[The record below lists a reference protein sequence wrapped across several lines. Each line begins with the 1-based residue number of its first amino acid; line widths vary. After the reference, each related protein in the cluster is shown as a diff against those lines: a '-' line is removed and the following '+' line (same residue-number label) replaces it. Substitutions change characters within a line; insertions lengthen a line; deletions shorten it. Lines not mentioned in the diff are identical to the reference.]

1 MANTKVRVGKHN
13 FWNDLRKQRG
23 WSLEFIAD
31 SIKVSKGTVGNWF
44 AGSSAPRDDNNIQA
58 LCTLFGIN
66 FDEGYNAFYHAERN
80 WRSSRNHYLSY
91 GPDNFWNR
99 LRAANHESLS
109 DVAKATGI
117 PKATLA
123 TAFSGKYVPRD
134 KVIRAVCEHYC
145 ISFDEARKEFS
156 DAHIAYVANREGAA
170 LVAAPEVP
178 AQVNAVETVA
188 TEATTENDYDFWP
201 AQLRNNPFTM
211 HDIAKYLNVDE
222 KKVTDYFIGRVKPNF
237 NQIRMLCAL
246 FGGIELIKGC
256 KAFDALHQRYESG
269 KVSGEVTQPG
279 WEPTTAVPAEAVSN
293 SSDIFEIIYR
303 SGKLSYKEFL
313 SFYQIVAEKKEKE
326 ALKLLYTRLDFEDY
340 FAISKVLSDWCK

>member
-1 MANTKVRVGKHN
+1 MANTKVRVGKH
-13 FWNDLRKQRG
+13 
-23 WSLEFIAD
+23 
-31 SIKVSKGTVGNWF
+31 
-44 AGSSAPRDDNNIQA
+44 
-58 LCTLFGIN
+58 
-66 FDEGYNAFYHAERN
+66 
-80 WRSSRNHYLSY
+80 
-91 GPDNFWNR
+91 NFWNR

-109 DVAKATGI
+109 DIAKATGI

-123 TAFSGKYVPRD
+123 TAFSGKYVPRAR
-134 KVIRAVCEHYC
+134 VIRAVCEHYC
-145 ISFDEARKEFS
+145 ISFDEAKKEFS
-156 DAHIAYVANREGAA
+156 DAHLAYVASREG
-170 LVAAPEVP
+170 AAPEVP

-188 TEATTENDYDFWP
+188 TEATTEIDYDFWP
-201 AQLRNNPFTM
+201 TQLRNNPFTM

-269 KVSGEVTQPG
+269 ETTQPG
-279 WEPTTAVPAEAVSN
+279 CEPTTTAPAADVSD